1 MARVRLH
8 ALDANQRDALIFGAV
23 GNNMHARE
31 WFNDNA
37 REVYREL
44 ERRKAARAHSA
55 GMEGDAT

>member
-1 MARVRLH
+1 MARVRLLWIEEGE
-8 ALDANQRDALIFGAV
+8 AERFNEVNDLKLAV
-23 GNNMHARE
+23 
-31 WFNDNA
+31 WWDDNR